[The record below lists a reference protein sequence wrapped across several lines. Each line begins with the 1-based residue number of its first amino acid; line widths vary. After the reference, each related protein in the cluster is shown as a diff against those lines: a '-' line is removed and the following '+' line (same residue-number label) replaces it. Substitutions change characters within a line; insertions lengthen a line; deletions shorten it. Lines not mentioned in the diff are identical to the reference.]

1 MSPHRS
7 YANLWSPITPATAGP
22 VAIPPRTTIG
32 SPDGHLIVPGVG
44 EDVGRHPDGRVGVI
58 GHGRRRPGDGH
69 VRVSD
74 RLDLLE
80 AVPRGDLVEVAEEL
94 IQGIGERLR
103 G

>member
-1 MSPHRS
+1 M
-7 YANLWSPITPATAGP
+7 
-22 VAIPPRTTIG
+22 AIPPRTTIG
-32 SPDGHLIVPGVG
+32 SPEATPDLPGLG

-58 GHGRRRPGDGH
+58 GHGRRRAGDGH

-94 IQGIGERLR
+94 IEGIGERLR
-103 G
+103 GGPRGLFRDPTASAKNTLT

>member
-1 MSPHRS
+1 
-7 YANLWSPITPATAGP
+7 

-32 SPDGHLIVPGVG
+32 SPDGHVIG
-44 EDVGRHPDGRVGVI
+44 EDVERHPNGRVRVI
-58 GHGRRRPGDGH
+58 GHGGRRPGDGH
-69 VRVSD
+69 VRVAD